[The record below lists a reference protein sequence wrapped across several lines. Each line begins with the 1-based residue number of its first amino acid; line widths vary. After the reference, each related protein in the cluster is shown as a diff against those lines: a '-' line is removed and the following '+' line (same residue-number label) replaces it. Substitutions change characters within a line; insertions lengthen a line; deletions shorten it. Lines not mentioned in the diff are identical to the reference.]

1 MNAVWT
7 LYNVIILGVSCAV
20 ALEAKQLRTRVR
32 INLKVPVI
40 LGLPDGRQLQVET
53 TDLSST
59 GIALRTPRG
68 LKIVPDDKVS
78 VRFAFRFAQHDIP
91 ASVVGKETGRL
102 RLQFL
107 PLSLAQEEELTRV
120 LYSRADSWL
129 SAAAERERDRPLK
142 SLGLLAKLSVRGVG
156 AALSNFRS
164 GGKEE
169 EKEDTE
175 KEEEPVVAEKTPE
188 SANTNSMAG
197 TAVLLLGAMCLF
209 ATFARAA
216 APRQAPAVQAPA
228 VKGLKGGA
236 KPPTAAPT
244 ASRVSSAGAAPAAA
258 ASSAPAVT
266 QNVSHT
272 EPAGQDVFHTTTQ
285 LGSLNSTQPIVLR
298 GKQSRFSLRLLLP
311 SSQVVTTATMVM
323 RYRLAPQLADQLS
336 RVNLVI
342 NGVSAASVPLQRSPD
357 EHSDQE
363 VAISIPTELLVT
375 DNSVEFQLAG
385 VCAGADCGAASV
397 TTLIQPDSKLEL
409 FGQRL
414 ALASDLALL
423 PAPFL
428 DPTAEIPSIPFAFL
442 ASPDPKTL
450 RAAAVLASWFGALGD
465 SRGLRF
471 PVTLDRIPEGN
482 AVLVGPAKNLPD
494 AMGLGQVDAPT
505 VAVRANPTDPY
516 SKLLVITGANEDQVL
531 QAASKLALGKA
542 KGSGDTMNIPLP
554 YNDPPAR
561 SANDAPLWL
570 TGDRAST
577 FGESYSDD
585 QLVLDGFTL
594 RTLYFRLSPDLYFGN
609 RGSIPLHLTFRVD
622 GLQPQ
627 QRTELNLYLNSIPVA
642 RIVVSADETPTNM
655 PPWCCRSRL
664 CSPIPT
670 HCYSP
675 GEPMAGP
682 TPAKIQRS
690 ISCATPPSRLK
701 ESPTSARCPS
711 SNASPKRATLSRV
724 TRTFRTPRS
733 SWGTIR
739 RREYWARISTWQA
752 TSVRRP
758 GIPRYALKPPRHPKW
773 DHSQIKTSSCWGG
786 FGHGTAKPRGRQF
799 SREYFAEWHAPE
811 RRGQLVDAVAA
822 LNLESE
828 GPNTPIHRGYAR
840 SRSRSARIHR
850 RIPVSNW
857 RQPQRR
863 SHLRA
868 RRCSA

>member
-1 MNAVWT
+1 MEKSHFDTKIARPYTILLFLNLLGIGFAIPRVFWWDASHPGTVVMNAVWT

-311 SSQVVTTATMVM
+311 SPQVVTTATMVM

-363 VAISIPTELLVT
+363 VAISIPT
-375 DNSVEFQLAG
+375 
-385 VCAGADCGAASV
+385 
-397 TTLIQPDSKLEL
+397 
-409 FGQRL
+409 
-414 ALASDLALL
+414 
-423 PAPFL
+423 
-428 DPTAEIPSIPFAFL
+428 
-442 ASPDPKTL
+442 
-450 RAAAVLASWFGALGD
+450 RAAGNGYSWSFS
-465 SRGLRF
+465 SRAFAR
-471 PVTLDRIPEGN
+471 
-482 AVLVGPAKNLPD
+482 
-494 AMGLGQVDAPT
+494 API
-505 VAVRANPTDPY
+505 AAR
-516 SKLLVITGANEDQVL
+516 
-531 QAASKLALGKA
+531 QA
-542 KGSGDTMNIPLP
+542 
-554 YNDPPAR
+554 
-561 SANDAPLWL
+561 
-570 TGDRAST
+570 
-577 FGESYSDD
+577 
-585 QLVLDGFTL
+585 
-594 RTLYFRLSPDLYFGN
+594 
-609 RGSIPLHLTFRVD
+609 
-622 GLQPQ
+622 
-627 QRTELNLYLNSIPVA
+627 
-642 RIVVSADETPTNM
+642 
-655 PPWCCRSRL
+655 
-664 CSPIPT
+664 
-670 HCYSP
+670 
-675 GEPMAGP
+675 
-682 TPAKIQRS
+682 
-690 ISCATPPSRLK
+690 
-701 ESPTSARCPS
+701 
-711 SNASPKRATLSRV
+711 
-724 TRTFRTPRS
+724 
-733 SWGTIR
+733 
-739 RREYWARISTWQA
+739 
-752 TSVRRP
+752 
-758 GIPRYALKPPRHPKW
+758 
-773 DHSQIKTSSCWGG
+773 
-786 FGHGTAKPRGRQF
+786 
-799 SREYFAEWHAPE
+799 
-811 RRGQLVDAVAA
+811 
-822 LNLESE
+822 
-828 GPNTPIHRGYAR
+828 
-840 SRSRSARIHR
+840 
-850 RIPVSNW
+850 
-857 RQPQRR
+857 
-863 SHLRA
+863 
-868 RRCSA
+868 